1 MRFFSQVKFSRV
13 DVLALVIIAL
23 FGVLALTYARAMP
36 PFENADEGAH
46 FLYTHNLL
54 ETGELPRILSR
65 EQIAT
70 QTEATQ
76 RWAIE
81 THQPPLYYAI
91 GAGLIFWTDR
101 GDIDAYLRP
110 NDLIFIRGITAD
122 NHNQWLHSPTRGN
135 NGQTGLALMILRG
148 YSITLGMATLWFIYL
163 TARLIFPKTWGG
175 AALSLLTIVF
185 TASIP
190 TFVAISAAYNNDN
203 LVTTLYAAGVYWSL
217 RMWHRGEISRV
228 DTVAVSVILA
238 MIALTKLNGVTLF
251 GVVYI
256 ALMIGVWRNYIP
268 RRDALRLI
276 GISLLVTVIF
286 AGWWYVRNLDL
297 YGDPLAL
304 NATQSLWGREFE
316 IAATSGA
323 IGAELGRIYRSFW
336 LMIGYLHLPVY
347 APNWF
352 YGVTISLMA
361 LAGIGLSM
369 ALVVHLLGRVRRRL
383 PESWFTRML
392 TPKSTKAREL
402 EQNIGTLTYRK
413 SVDSTLLLVFVI
425 AVVVMTLLIGTR
437 NVDISYGRLLF
448 PALVGFSPLMVLG
461 WSEFIPLIPMVNLR
475 RVGQIM
481 LIIMCIFML
490 TLMSAE
496 TPRTLIPDAYPA
508 LEAVDSVPNGA
519 RTVNVDAEGLTIL
532 AYTLQTDS
540 VTRYGREQLI
550 HFDLYLRGNHPETPA
565 LFVTVI
571 DPLTQERYGHAEVF
585 PGNAPTDALDPDVI
599 YRAPI
604 SVTLAEIDSRIT
616 PRQLDLQLE
625 WYSPS
630 TFRSIDLTD
639 GGGTPIDALIV
650 PASTLIGYG
659 GGMPFD
665 ATQTYVTFGE
675 AIRLAGVKLSDESVQ
690 RGETITLTLYWESLA
705 RLDED
710 FVTAVQVIG
719 ADGEILTQADGQP
732 AGYPTSAWRHQ
743 GTFTDERT
751 LTIPE
756 DAPDGEYR
764 ILIGWYRLSDFTR
777 LAAVGEGVQDNL
789 FTLPVMLMVTD

>member
-1 MRFFSQVKFSRV
+1 MINRFSRV
-13 DVLALVIIAL
+13 DVLALVVIAL
-23 FGVLALTYARAMP
+23 FGGLALTYARAMP

-54 ETGELPRILSR
+54 ATGELPRILSR

-91 GAGLIFWTDR
+91 GSVLIFWTDR
-101 GDIDAYLRP
+101 GDIDEYLRP

-122 NHNQWLHSPTRGN
+122 NHNQWLHSPTRGAD
-135 NGQTGLALMILRG
+135 GQTGLALMILRG
-148 YSITLGMATLWFIYL
+148 YSIALGMATLWFIYL
-163 TARLIFPKTWGG
+163 TARLIFPRTWSG
-175 AALSLLTIVF
+175 AILSLLTIAF

-190 TFVAISAAYNNDN
+190 TFVAISAAVNNDN

-217 RMWHRGEISRV
+217 RLWHRGEISRV
-228 DTVAVSVILA
+228 DTLALSLILA
-238 MIALTKLNGVTLF
+238 LIALTKLNGVTLF
-251 GVVYI
+251 GVVYV
-256 ALMIGVWRNYIP
+256 ALLIGVWRNYIP
-268 RRDALRLI
+268 RRDALRLM
-276 GISLLVTVIF
+276 GMSLLVAAIF

-316 IAATSGA
+316 IAATSGD

-352 YGVTISLMA
+352 YETTTFFIG

-369 ALVVHLLGRVRRRL
+369 ALVVHVLGRVRRKM

-392 TPKSTKAREL
+392 TPKSRKAREL
-402 EQNIGTLTYRK
+402 EQNIDTLAYRK
-413 SVDSTLLLVFVI
+413 SLDSTLLLCFVI
-425 AVVVMTLLIGTR
+425 VVVTVTLLIGTR

-475 RVGQIM
+475 RVWQIM
-481 LIIMCIFML
+481 LVVMCIFTL
-490 TLMSAE
+490 TWISIE
-496 TPRTLIPDAYPA
+496 TPRTFIADAYPA
-508 LEAVDSVPNGA
+508 LEIVDSLPEGA
-519 RTVNVDAEGLTIL
+519 RAVNVDAEGLTIL
-532 AYTLQTDS
+532 AYTLQTES
-540 VTRYGREQLI
+540 VVATRREQQI

-571 DPLTQERYGHAEVF
+571 DTLTQERYGHAEVF
-585 PGNAPTDALDPDVI
+585 PGNAPTDALDPDLI
-599 YRAPI
+599 YRAHI
-604 SVTLAEIDSRIT
+604 SVTLDGIDSRLT
-616 PRQLDLQLE
+616 PRRLDLRLE

-630 TFRSIDLTD
+630 TFRSLDLVD

-650 PASTLIGYG
+650 PASTLIGYSLL
-659 GGMPFD
+659 PLD
-665 ATQTYVTFGE
+665 ATQTDVTFGE
-675 AIRLAGVKLSDESVQ
+675 AIRLSGFDLSHETAQ
-690 RGETITLTLYWESLA
+690 PGETVELTLYWESVA

-710 FVTAVQVIG
+710 FVTAVQIIG

-743 GTFTDERT
+743 GVFIDERT
-751 LTIPE
+751 LTLPA
-756 DAPDGEYR
+756 DAPEGEYR
-764 ILIGWYRLSDFTR
+764 ILIGWYRLSDFMR
-777 LAAVGEGVQDNL
+777 LVAVGEGVQDNL
-789 FTLPVMLMVTD
+789 FTLPVMLTIGSP